1 MTKLKDQA
9 ELAKCAGKTELAEKT
24 ESARSADK
32 SEFTKCA
39 DKTELSES
47 ADKAGL
53 VSSAAKTGSAEA
65 AGKAESADKTEHT
78 EFAAADR
85 ISSYADRT
93 ISYYDANAA
102 DFVNTTQTVD
112 FHETQEIFLSYLQPH
127 GELRILDFG
136 CGSGRDAK
144 YFINQGY
151 RVTAADGSAEICKAA
166 SEYLGQPV
174 RHMLFHEL
182 NDRDIYDGIWACASI
197 LHLTKKELP
206 GVLCRMSTALRENG
220 VIYTSFKYGTFE
232 GERNGRYFTYFTEES
247 FGELLAQIPGLQ
259 IEKMWTTGDVREGRG
274 DERWLNVILRRIYCL

>member
-24 ESARSADK
+24 ELARSADK

-39 DKTELSES
+39 DKTGLS
-47 ADKAGL
+47 
-53 VSSAAKTGSAEA
+53 
-65 AGKAESADKTEHT
+65 ESADKTEHT

-127 GELRILDFG
+127 GELHILDFG

-144 YFINQGY
+144 YFINKGY
-151 RVTAADGSAEICKAA
+151 RVTAADGSAEICKTA

-206 GVLCRMSTALRENG
+206 GVLCRMRTALRENG